1 MAKKA
6 AVDAILARLAANW
19 TNSVILP
26 LNETTETP
34 GDYSPWVRVQ
44 FPVVANSKVAL
55 GQTFREDA
63 AFRIV
68 VATEIGSG
76 LAKSNL
82 WCEEIAAIFRGQK
95 FDGVQC
101 WAPTIREG
109 VDEGSYFIAA
119 VIVPFQFFYSD

>member
-1 MAKKA
+1 MSKKA

-19 TNSVILP
+19 TTSAILP
-26 LNETTETP
+26 LNEGTETP
-34 GDYSPWVRVQ
+34 GDYAPWVRVQ
-44 FPVVANSKVAL
+44 FPVTNNNKVAL
-55 GQTFREDA
+55 GPTFREDA
-63 AFRIV
+63 AFRVV

-82 WCEEIAAIFRGQK
+82 WCEQIAAIFRGQK

-109 VDEGSYFIAA
+109 VDEGNYFIAA